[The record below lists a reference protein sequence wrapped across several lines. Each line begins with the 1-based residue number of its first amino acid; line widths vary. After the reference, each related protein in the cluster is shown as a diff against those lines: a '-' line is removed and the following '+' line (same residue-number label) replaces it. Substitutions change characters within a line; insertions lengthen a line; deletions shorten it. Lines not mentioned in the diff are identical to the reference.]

1 MKKYVYAF
9 FVSVSLSC
17 CYAIQTPV
25 VIDNKAFISSVICRK
40 YSCTLDYAN
49 KATNFY
55 IYKVVD
61 PKNKEIYMTNIWNSK
76 YFKNNLRIDLK
87 QGTLDFVPSL
97 EALTYFREVVK
108 WATGVELR
116 MNNELGGSPDFVPAD
131 SVAVSALA
139 RGTIGVIPVTI
150 YVRSVPDPSLDPKRG
165 NLAYGIVDSSWFPK
179 GLLK

>member
-1 MKKYVYAF
+1 MKNYTYPLFVLAF
-9 FVSVSLSC
+9 LSYC
-17 CYAIQTPV
+17 HAIQIPV
-25 VIDNKAFISSVICRK
+25 VIDNEAFTSSIICKK
-40 YSCTLDYAN
+40 YRCTLDYAN
-49 KATNFY
+49 KVTKFY
-55 IYKVVD
+55 IYKVID

-76 YFKNNLRIDLK
+76 YFKNNLRVDLK

-97 EALTYFREVVK
+97 EALTYFQEVVR
-108 WATGVELR
+108 WATGIELR

-139 RGTIGVIPVTI
+139 RGKVGTVPVTI
-150 YVRSVPDPSLDPKRG
+150 YVRSVPDPSLDPKKG